1 MGMDK
6 YNSHAHGEVI
16 SMVKK
21 AIEKKNI
28 SVNGIAIGEKFV
40 NKKEKIEI
48 IFYLC
53 LISKFNL
60 VM

>member
-1 MGMDK
+1 MDK

-28 SVNGIAIGEKFV
+28 SVNGIAIIGEKFV
-40 NKKEKIEI
+40 NKKEKIENN
-48 IFYLC
+48 FL
-53 LISKFNL
+53 L
-60 VM
+60 VSDQ